1 MLQNIRDKAT
11 GWLAYA
17 IVGLIAIPFMFW
29 GIQSYLGV
37 GGAVDVAKVNDT
49 EITVQQFQRELQQQ
63 QRQLREMF
71 GGKIP
76 PELAEGMAMKQSVL
90 GNMIRREVL
99 RQVTHDGG
107 WRVSD
112 IAIAEAIKS
121 SPQFQ
126 VDGRFS
132 KQRYEQL
139 LASQRISKPAYEAFV
154 RTDLQLDQL
163 RKVVDASGFLTKA
176 DRRKFL
182 ELQGQKR
189 AVDFLVIDRNRLG
202 TDVPVSDEEI
212 SEYYEQNKSR
222 FMTPEQVR
230 LEYLELNRE
239 KMAEDIEV
247 SEEQLRAV
255 YERDKASF
263 RTPET
268 RKASHIL
275 IRVSSSDDDEKK
287 KAAAEKAEKIY
298 QELTAG
304 GDFADAAKKYSD
316 DKLSRDS
323 GGSLGSIS
331 RGDMPKAF
339 EDALFSLKEGEI
351 SRPVKTAQGYEIIR
365 VDAIEGGKQKTFDE
379 VKDQI
384 VADIRSQEVDS
395 RFTDLSDQ
403 LVTLTYEN
411 PESLDVAA
419 EDLQL
424 KIQETDWFTRDKGT
438 GIATDPKVLRA
449 AFSDDVLG
457 SAQNSDLIEL
467 DSGAVVVIRVKAHKP
482 AAPRPLAEVRDLIA
496 EQLRSEKLAAQA
508 REKGAAALAKLR
520 AGTSLQSLAGELG
533 AEVKSVELSRQSTDV
548 PAELAQ
554 KIFSM
559 SAPVD
564 GKPAFEGASL
574 RDGNYALV
582 VLKKV
587 IVPEIT
593 DEQLQNNPEL
603 GRLLAEYND
612 RYYQSLYKAIESRQD
627 IEVFTEQ
634 LQ

>member
-1 MLQNIRDKAT
+1 MLQSIRDKAT

-37 GGAVDVAKVNDT
+37 GGAVDVATVNDT

-76 PELAEGMAMKQSVL
+76 PELAEGEAMKQSVL

-99 RQVTHDGG
+99 RQVTLDGG

-112 IAIAEAIKS
+112 LAIAEAIKS

-154 RTDLQLDQL
+154 RADLQLDQL
-163 RKVVDASGFLTKA
+163 RDTVNASGFLVKA
-176 DRRKFL
+176 DRRRFL

-189 AVDFLVIDRNRLG
+189 VVDYAIIDKKKVGGDVAVG
-202 TDVPVSDEEI
+202 EEEI
-212 SEYYEQNKSR
+212 ETYYEQNKAR
-222 FMTPEQVR
+222 FMTPEKVK
-230 LEYLELNRE
+230 LEYLALDRE
-239 KMAEDIEV
+239 KMAEAIEV
-247 SEEQLRAV
+247 SDDEARAV
-255 YERDKASF
+255 YARDKASF

-275 IRVSSSDDDEKK
+275 LRVGAGDDPEKK

-298 QELTAG
+298 QELTSGA
-304 GDFADAAKKYSD
+304 DFAEAAKKYSD
-316 DKLSRDS
+316 DKLSRDN

-339 EDALFSLKEGEI
+339 EEALFSLKEGEI

-365 VDAIEGGKQKTFDE
+365 LDAVEGGEQKPYDE
-379 VKDQI
+379 VKAQI
-384 VADIRSQEVDS
+384 VADIRSQAVDS
-395 RFTDLSDQ
+395 RFSDLSDQ

-411 PESLDVAA
+411 PETLDVAA
-419 EDLQL
+419 EDLRL
-424 KIQETDWFTRDKGT
+424 EIQETDWVTREKGE
-438 GIATDPKVLRA
+438 GIAADPKVLRM
-449 AFSDDVLG
+449 AFSEDVLG
-457 SAQNSDLIEL
+457 NGQNSEAIEL
-467 DSGAVVVIRVKAHKP
+467 DDGAVVVIRVKAHEP
-482 AAPRPLAEVRDLIA
+482 AAPRPLEAVRADIA
-496 EQLRSEKLAAQA
+496 ELLRAKKLAAKA
-508 REKGAAALAKLR
+508 RETGRAMVQKLKNGTPLQTVAA
-520 AGTSLQSLAGELG
+520 EVG
-533 AEVKSVELSRQSTDV
+533 AEVKSAEVSRQTTDL
-548 PAELAQ
+548 PLALMQ
-554 KIFSM
+554 RVFTM
-559 SAPVD
+559 TAPVE
-564 GKPAFEGASL
+564 GKPAYEGVAL
-574 RDGNYALV
+574 PDGNFALV
-582 VLKKV
+582 VLKRVVVPKV
-587 IVPEIT
+587 T
-593 DEQLQNNPEL
+593 DEQLRKNPEL
-603 GRLLAEYND
+603 DRLLAEYND
-612 RYYQSLYKAIESRQD
+612 RYYQGLYKAIESRQD
-627 IEVFTEQ
+627 IEVFSEQ

>member
-1 MLQNIRDKAT
+1 MLQSIRDKAT

-37 GGAVDVAKVNDT
+37 GGAVDVATVNDT

-76 PELAEGMAMKQSVL
+76 PELAEGEAMKQSVL

-99 RQVTHDGG
+99 RQVTLDGG

-112 IAIAEAIKS
+112 LAIAEAIKS

-154 RTDLQLDQL
+154 RADLQLDQL
-163 RKVVDASGFLTKA
+163 RDTVNASGFLVKA
-176 DRRKFL
+176 DRRRFL

-189 AVDFLVIDRNRLG
+189 VVDYAIIDKKKVGGDVAVG
-202 TDVPVSDEEI
+202 EEEI
-212 SEYYEQNKSR
+212 ETYYEQNKAR
-222 FMTPEQVR
+222 FMTPEKVK
-230 LEYLELNRE
+230 LEYLALDRE
-239 KMAEDIEV
+239 KMAEAIEV
-247 SEEQLRAV
+247 SDDEARAV
-255 YERDKASF
+255 YARDKASF

-275 IRVSSSDDDEKK
+275 LRVGAGDDPEKK

-298 QELTAG
+298 QELTSGA
-304 GDFADAAKKYSD
+304 DFAEAAKKYSD
-316 DKLSRDS
+316 DKLSRDN

-339 EDALFSLKEGEI
+339 EEALFSLKEGEI

-365 VDAIEGGKQKTFDE
+365 LDAVEGGEQKPYDE
-379 VKDQI
+379 VKAQI
-384 VADIRSQEVDS
+384 VADIRSQAVDS
-395 RFTDLSDQ
+395 RFSDLSDQ

-411 PESLDVAA
+411 PETLDVAA
-419 EDLQL
+419 EDLRL
-424 KIQETDWFTRDKGT
+424 EIQETDWVTREKGE
-438 GIATDPKVLRA
+438 GIAADPKVLRM
-449 AFSDDVLG
+449 AFSEDVLG
-457 SAQNSDLIEL
+457 NGQNSEAIEL
-467 DSGAVVVIRVKAHKP
+467 DDGTVVVIRVKAHEP
-482 AAPRPLAEVRDLIA
+482 AAPRPLEAVRADIA
-496 EQLRSEKLAAQA
+496 ELLRAKKLAAKA
-508 REKGAAALAKLR
+508 RETGRAMVQKLKNGTPLQTVAA
-520 AGTSLQSLAGELG
+520 EVG
-533 AEVKSVELSRQSTDV
+533 AEVKSAEVSRQTTDL
-548 PAELAQ
+548 PLALMQ
-554 KIFSM
+554 RVFTM
-559 SAPVD
+559 TAPVE
-564 GKPAFEGASL
+564 GKPAYEGVAL
-574 RDGNYALV
+574 PDGNFALV
-582 VLKKV
+582 VLKRVVVPKV
-587 IVPEIT
+587 T
-593 DEQLQNNPEL
+593 DEQLRKNPEL
-603 GRLLAEYND
+603 DRLLAEYND
-612 RYYQSLYKAIESRQD
+612 RYYQGLYKAIESRQD
-627 IEVFTEQ
+627 IEVFSEQ